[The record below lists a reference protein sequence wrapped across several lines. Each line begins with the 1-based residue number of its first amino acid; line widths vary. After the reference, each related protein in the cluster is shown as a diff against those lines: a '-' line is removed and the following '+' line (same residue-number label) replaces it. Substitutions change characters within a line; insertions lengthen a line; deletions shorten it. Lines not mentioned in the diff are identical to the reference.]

1 MKELEMGL
9 WPDLEKDLSDKLL
22 AILKEKLPVEVDE
35 AILKD
40 IIVSQNKLIEEY
52 LRGL

>member
-1 MKELEMGL
+1 MQELGL
-9 WPDLEKDLSDKLL
+9 GIWPDLEKNLSDKLL

-35 AILKD
+35 VILKD

>member
-1 MKELEMGL
+1 MQELRLGI

-40 IIVSQNKLIEEY
+40 IIISQNKLIEEY